1 MVFVAFAGLSAVALT
16 IGSFFGAYWWPLDL
30 VANFRPQLGGLAL
43 LTGGWLLAARW
54 PRTGRTVLLAAL
66 ANLALVGW
74 LWMPVAGDPP
84 SDAEQ
89 LRVVTFNVLAANENY
104 DLVLAY
110 LREVDADVVFL
121 HESSRPWEDAIIRS
135 DLGYRIE
142 KTRDDDH
149 IFGTLVL
156 VRGAA
161 EIQGFGFTE
170 REPRSV
176 EVQLTTYGGRHVSL
190 LAVHPLAPVTER
202 TAALRDAQ
210 LSFAGEWAAKQ
221 TGPTIVTGDFNAG
234 PWSHA
239 FRRLL
244 DQGSLRDS
252 QRGFGFQPT
261 FPASSNLV
269 FRIAIDHLLV
279 SDGVWVVDRRL
290 GPALGSDHFP
300 LIVDLAVR

>member
-1 MVFVAFAGLSAVALT
+1 MFFIAFTGLIAVALT
-16 IGSFFGAYWWPLDL
+16 VGSFFGAFWWPLDL
-30 VANFRPQLGGLAL
+30 VANFRPQLGGLTL
-43 LTGGWLLAARW
+43 LAGVWLVAARW
-54 PRTGRTVLLAAL
+54 PRTGRVALLAAA
-66 ANLALVGW
+66 ANLGLLGW
-74 LWMPVAGDPP
+74 LWVPTGGDPP
-84 SDAEQ
+84 ADAEA

-104 DLVLAY
+104 DLVVAY

-121 HESSRPWEDAIIRS
+121 HESSRPWEDAIIES
-135 DLGYRIE
+135 DLGYRVE
-142 KTRDDDH
+142 RTRNDEH

-161 EIQGFGFTE
+161 EIQGYGFTE

-202 TAALRDAQ
+202 AAGLRDAQ
-210 LSFAGEWAAKQ
+210 LKFAGDWVARQ
-221 TGPTIVTGDFNAG
+221 TGPTVVTGDFNAG

-244 DQGSLRDS
+244 DEGSLRDS
-252 QRGFGFQPT
+252 QRGFGYQPT
-261 FPASSNLV
+261 FPASSNLA

-279 SDGVWVVDRRL
+279 SDGVWVVDRSL
-290 GPALGSDHFP
+290 GPPLGSDHFP
-300 LIVDLAVR
+300 LIVDLAIG